1 MMQGVRTTVTLEP
14 DAEALVKRLMRERDM
29 SFKQAVNHAIRTG
42 LTPAAQGKPFRT
54 RTHDLGVRAGV
65 DLDKALQL
73 AGEFE
78 DQEIVRELQRGK

>member
-1 MMQGVRTTVTLEP
+1 VRTTVTLEP
-14 DAEALVKRLMRERDM
+14 DAEALVKRLMREREM
-29 SFKQAVNHAIRTG
+29 SFKQAVNHAIRAG
-42 LTPAAQGKPFRT
+42 LTPSPGKPFRT

-78 DQEIVRELQRGK
+78 DQEIVRELQRGR